1 MTNSMVEELPTP
13 PPPLGTVDPW
23 WKPLLRR
30 RMLLIV
36 AFMFVTMSFIRA
48 NAHGATKLSASFT
61 VFTTLEFTMPILL
74 AGLAG
79 LWAERVGVVN
89 IGIEG
94 MMIFGTWFG
103 AVGAWKW
110 GPWVGLLLA
119 VIGGMIGGAIHA
131 VATVTFNVDHVI
143 SGVAI
148 NLLAFGAMRYI
159 SELWWGPGA
168 DNVPQGAGIT
178 QSPQQKWS
186 LPRFDV
192 PFLAGGRIGS
202 WHTPDMMGWLEKR
215 GWPVIG
221 DAASILRGFT
231 SRISV
236 ATIIALLL
244 VPLSSW
250 VLWRTRFGLRVRS
263 SGEDP
268 ASAESLGV
276 RVAGLR
282 YRALIISGGFA
293 GLSGGYLSI
302 VASSYYRQGQTANKG
317 FIGLATMIAGNWRP
331 GGILASSFLFGFPE
345 ALNRVARQ
353 ALPSLF
359 LFGSIV
365 CLAWLIAAVIRKAW
379 LQVPFAFALGFLV
392 WTWWNGMPF
401 TDRWGKVDEIPESLT
416 TGVPY
421 LLTLIVLATASQ
433 RLRPPA
439 HAGRPYRSGEDH

>member
-131 VATVTFNVDHVI
+131 VATVTFNVDHII

-282 YRALIISGGFA
+282 YRALIISGGFNIYPREIEEMLETFDGVEEA
-293 GLSGGYLSI
+293 AVVGAPHPEWGEVPVAYI
-302 VASSYYRQGQTANKG
+302 VCSTILDQERLVTYCRGQ
-317 FIGLATMIAGNWRP
+317 
-331 GGILASSFLFGFPE
+331 LASF
-345 ALNRVARQ
+345 
-353 ALPSLF
+353 
-359 LFGSIV
+359 
-365 CLAWLIAAVIRKAW
+365 K
-379 LQVPFAFALGFLV
+379 VPKEFYTV
-392 WTWWNGMPF
+392 
-401 TDRWGKVDEIPESLT
+401 ESLPRNAM
-416 TGVPY
+416 GKLQKH
-421 LLTLIVLATASQ
+421 LLRAK
-433 RLRPPA
+433 
-439 HAGRPYRSGEDH
+439 GG